1 MESSKL
7 IKSRSTSQSLKLT
20 PKHHAGQ
27 GRQSWVSWLVIL
39 MMLAF
44 TSGIRLRLLAVPLE
58 RDEGEYAYA
67 GQLILQG
74 IPPYAQ
80 VYNMKYPGIY
90 AAYAVL
96 LAIFGQ
102 RIEGIRLGMIFVN
115 AAAVILVFFLAKR
128 LLGKLSALA
137 AAVGFAILSQVAY
150 LQGLFG
156 NAEHFVILA
165 VMGGLLLLLRSE
177 KNDGKLSLLAGS
189 FLLGVAFVIKQH
201 GGIFAIFGFL
211 YLVIRELGRRPLSA
225 KRIFQKG
232 FLFILGAMLPFAII
246 CLVFWRAGI
255 FDKFWFWT
263 FQYSRAYLTHRTWEM
278 GWLLLSK
285 HVGLIIKSAIF
296 PWILAGVGLLGLLLN
311 KRLSGQRWFIVG
323 FLIFSFLS
331 ICPGLYFRPHYFILL
346 LPATALLIGI
356 CIRTLYEIIL
366 SQRKPII
373 AGLAVSI
380 LIVGMAAYTAY
391 QQRDFFFKLSPAMV
405 SRMTYGINPFLE
417 SVEIARYIKNNTSEN
432 DRIAVVGSEPQI
444 YFYSYRRSAT
454 GYIYTYPLME
464 LHDLAPKMQEEMIGE
479 IEAAKPKYMVF
490 VNTRASWL
498 IKEQSKD
505 RIFSWFA
512 KYQKENYTLVAVVQ
526 IVSLD
531 ETRYNWDVSSGEDSM
546 PKRNCL
552 NVYRRKNI

>member
-1 MESSKL
+1 MFD
-7 IKSRSTSQSLKLT
+7 SLLKWL
-20 PKHHAGQ
+20 
-27 GRQSWVSWLVIL
+27 GRYGLVLVI
-39 MMLAF
+39 MGVLAF
-44 TSGIRLRLLAVPLE
+44 TAGIRLRLLEMPLE

-74 IPPYAQ
+74 IPPYDQ

-102 RIEGIRLGMIFVN
+102 SIEGIRLGMIFVN

-137 AAVGFAILSQVAY
+137 AAVGFAVLSQLAS
-150 LQGLFG
+150 LQGPSG

-165 VMGGLLLLLRSE
+165 VMGGMLLLLRSE
-177 KNDGKLSLLAGS
+177 ENDGKLMLPAGAII
-189 FLLGVAFVIKQH
+189 LGAAFVTKQH
-201 GGIFAIFGFL
+201 GVIFAIFGFL
-211 YLVIRELGRRPLSA
+211 YIMSRELIRRPRNA
-225 KRIFQKG
+225 KRIFLKS
-232 FLFILGAMLPFAII
+232 FLFLIGAMLPLAII

-263 FQYSRAYLTHRTWEM
+263 FEYSRAYLSHRTWQM

-285 HVGLIIKSAIF
+285 HVVSIYESAQLAWIIA
-296 PWILAGVGLLGLLLN
+296 AAGLLALPLN
-311 KRLSGQRWFIVG
+311 KRLRGQMWFIVG
-323 FLIFSFLS
+323 FLVFSCLA

-346 LPATALLIGI
+346 LPGAALLIGI
-356 CIRTLYEIIL
+356 SAGTLYEIIL
-366 SQRKPII
+366 GQRKPII
-373 AGLAVSI
+373 AAGAAGI
-380 LIVGMAAYTAY
+380 LVAGMAVHTAY
-391 QQRDFFFKLSPAMV
+391 QQRDYFFKLSPNMV
-405 SRMTYGINPFLE
+405 SRMTYGMNPFPE
-417 SVEIARYIKNNTSEN
+417 SVEIARYIKKNSTKD

-444 YFYSYRRSAT
+444 YFYSQRRAAT

-464 LHDLAPKMQEEMIGE
+464 LHELAPKMQLEMIKE
-479 IEAAKPKYMVF
+479 IETAKPKYLVF

-498 IKEQSKD
+498 IKDQSKGT
-505 RIFSWFA
+505 IFSWFA
-512 KYQKENYTLVAVVQ
+512 NYQQENYTLVGVVQ
-526 IVSLD
+526 MISMG

-552 NVYRRKNI
+552 NVYRRKEI